1 MNRRLIETAA
11 GTAALALAAA
21 ALYIGV
27 QRNTAV
33 AQGAVTAQA
42 SPPTGAAASMPAVAT
57 VLGMP
62 AVADA
67 RNLYSETAAGKL
79 SPALAGDLVR
89 IYVPNLRSGD
99 VYVVDPEAMKV
110 VDRFKV
116 GIGPQHIVPSWDL
129 RTLWV
134 TNNAEGRTDGSLTP
148 IDPRTGKPGKAV
160 MVNDPYNMY
169 FTPDGKSA
177 IVVAEAR
184 KRLDFRDPKTMAAQY
199 SIDVPGCPG
208 VNHADFSIDGRFA
221 IFTCEFTGA
230 LVKIDLVERKVLGY
244 LTLAMPATRFK
255 EVPGA
260 PRTPA
265 GKVWEP
271 GESEL
276 CTVTKGMPQDIRS
289 SPDGKRFYIADMH
302 ADGVHI
308 VDGASFRQ
316 VGFIATGLGAH
327 GLYPSRDGKQ
337 LYVANRGS
345 HKIHGSRLGNG
356 GVAVIDFASEKVVAR
371 WAVPGGGSP
380 DMGNVSADGKYLW
393 LAARYDDVIYRFDT
407 TTGDVAQVKVGGE
420 PHGLTVW
427 PQPGRYSLGHT
438 GNLR

>member
-1 MNRRLIETAA
+1 MPAA
-11 GTAALALAAA
+11 T
-21 ALYIGV
+21 
-27 QRNTAV
+27 
-33 AQGAVTAQA
+33 
-42 SPPTGAAASMPAVAT
+42 AAASAPPEAAPAAPAAIVT
-57 VLGMP
+57 VPGMP
-62 AVADA
+62 PVPNP
-67 RNLYSETAAGKL
+67 RNLYSEVAAGKISAVL
-79 SPALAGDLVR
+79 QGDLER
-89 IYVPNLRSGD
+89 IYVPNLRSND
-99 VYVVDPEAMKV
+99 VYVVDPNAMKV

-116 GIGPQHIVPSWDL
+116 GIGPQHIVPAWDL

-148 IDPRTGKPGKAV
+148 IDPRTGKPGAPV
-160 MVNDPYNMY
+160 PVDDPYNMY
-169 FTPDGKSA
+169 YTPDGKSA

-184 KRLDFRDPKTMAAQY
+184 KRLDFRDPKTMAMQY
-199 SIDVPGCPG
+199 AIDTPGCPG
-208 VNHADFSIDGRFA
+208 INHADFSIDGRFVT
-221 IFTCEFTGA
+221 FTCEFSGS
-230 LVKIDLVERKVLGY
+230 LVKVDLAMRSVVGY
-244 LTLAMPATRFK
+244 LQLSMPATRFK
-255 EVPGA
+255 ETPGA

-271 GESEL
+271 GATEI

-289 SPDGKRFYIADMH
+289 SPDGRRLYIADMH

-308 VDGASFRQ
+308 VDAESFKK
-316 VGFIATGLGAH
+316 VGFIATGIGAH
-327 GLYPSRDGKQ
+327 GLYPSRDGKS

-345 HKIHGSRLGNG
+345 HRIHGSKLGDG
-356 GVAVIDFASEKVVAR
+356 GVTVIDFATEKVVAR
-371 WAVPGGGSP
+371 WGVPGGGSP

-407 TTGDVAQVKVGGE
+407 ASGEVAQVKVGAE